1 MNTLITRMRKRVPP
15 AVKQCS
21 SDKIDSKLT
30 INAVQRGGRRRRRR
44 RKMMN
49 WQPPNEVLRGRHLWT
64 ATNENQKHGETE
76 KKIRRK
82 GGRKNIKERTKSKN
96 QTNETT
102 KRKNDRKK
110 EIKREKEKENNKKK
124 QSVRNVE
131 WRPLVVHFTRK
142 ISTQDIIGRPRITP
156 KQLSQKTLCSGK
168 PRRLIPVEE
177 KQQKKM
183 RLKYLQSI
191 NCFVVS
197 FLFFV
202 FCFFQEK

>member
-1 MNTLITRMRKRVPP
+1 MRKRVPP

-96 QTNETT
+96 QTNQY
-102 KRKNDRKK
+102 
-110 EIKREKEKENNKKK
+110 NKTNIPSKTKK
-124 QSVRNVE
+124 QTN
-131 WRPLVVHFTRK
+131 
-142 ISTQDIIGRPRITP
+142 
-156 KQLSQKTLCSGK
+156 KQT
-168 PRRLIPVEE
+168 
-177 KQQKKM
+177 
-183 RLKYLQSI
+183 
-191 NCFVVS
+191 N
-197 FLFFV
+197 
-202 FCFFQEK
+202 